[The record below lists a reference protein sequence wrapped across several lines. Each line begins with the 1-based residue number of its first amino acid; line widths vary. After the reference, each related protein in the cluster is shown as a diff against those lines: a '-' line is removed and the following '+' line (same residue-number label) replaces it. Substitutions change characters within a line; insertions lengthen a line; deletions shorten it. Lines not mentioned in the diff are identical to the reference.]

1 MTGESKKFSFGHYLL
16 VCLWPPMGLFYT
28 GRPGG
33 GIFMSIVLAIAVP
46 CTLGIALIGWLGMVP
61 HMFGRMRAYERGFE
75 VI

>member
-1 MTGESKKFSFGHYLL
+1 
-16 VCLWPPMGLFYT
+16 MGLFYT

-33 GIFMSIVLAIAVP
+33 GTFMSIVLAIAVP